1 MSFWHQP
8 LKELIKNGMIDR
20 KSYDEIPPRVEYSL
34 TEKGISVIPI
44 LQSICHWAGAFHK
57 ETSDTL
63 MIQGKKCD
71 YR

>member
-1 MSFWHQP
+1 MPFWHQL

-63 MIQGKKCD
+63 MIQCKKCD